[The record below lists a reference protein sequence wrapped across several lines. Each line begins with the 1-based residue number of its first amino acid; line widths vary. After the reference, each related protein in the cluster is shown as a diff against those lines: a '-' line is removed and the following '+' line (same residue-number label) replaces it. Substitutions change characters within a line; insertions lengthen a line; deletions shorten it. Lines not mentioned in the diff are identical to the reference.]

1 MYITYV
7 RMTPA
12 VCLYMPLIAFAIR
25 NKVPSMATGKT
36 ATPNTTIN
44 E

>member
-1 MYITYV
+1 MYVAYIRIKGFYRPV
-7 RMTPA
+7 
-12 VCLYMPLIAFAIR
+12 IAFTIR
-25 NKVPSMATGKT
+25 NKVPSIATGKT